1 MNTKKLAIGLFVI
14 VAVLASAVAVS
25 AAGVIPDDC
34 VDAVT
39 VGDSIVCFM
48 GKEDHANKTT
58 TWTYGVMRISGE
70 SGGAMSHVTFS
81 ICVDDPDALTPSN
94 GDTYTTPATYGDFM
108 GRSGINYNV
117 VVGFDPTTGV
127 EGIKFEDGVPEQT
140 AGEVD
145 IFQFTQPTQMN
156 PGYEKTPF
164 GLKDGNG
171 GYGYPNEIMGPIC
184 GSSVVEL
191 TSFQAQS
198 MSLFSRLLAWL
209 GLR

>member
-14 VAVLASAVAVS
+14 VAILSSAMAVS
-25 AAGVIPDDC
+25 AAGVIPTDC
-34 VDAVT
+34 IDFVE

-48 GKEDHANKTT
+48 GKEDHPDDTT
-58 TWTYGVMRISGE
+58 TWTYGVQRLTGS

-81 ICVDDPDALTPSN
+81 ICIDDPSAVTPTT
-94 GDTYTTPATYGDFM
+94 GDVYTTPGSYGAFM
-108 GRSGINYNV
+108 GRPGINYNV

-127 EGIKFEDGVPEQT
+127 EGIKFEDGIPEQT

-145 IFQFTQPTQMN
+145 IFQFTQPTQMD
-156 PGYEKTPF
+156 PGWEKTPF
-164 GLKDGNG
+164 GLKDGNS
-171 GYGYPNEIMGPIC
+171 GYPMEIMGPIC
-184 GSSVVEL
+184 DGSAVEL